1 MAFNLTWHGHG
12 TFSIETG
19 GHNILLDP
27 FLADNPVCSTNPDE
41 VECDFILVTHGH
53 LDHLADAEPIA
64 KRTGAPIITNFEISE
79 WLNAK
84 GITSHGQSIGGGY
97 QHPFGHVKLTQAF
110 HGSMLPDGANGGMPV
125 GFLIT
130 TNDGDSIYFAGDT
143 GLFSDMKLMRKD
155 KVDLAILPIGD
166 NYTMGPDDAVRATKF
181 VRPKHVIPK
190 HYNTFPLLNQDAGA
204 WAAKIH
210 AKTKAQAHVMTPGET
225 LSF

>member
-1 MAFNLTWHGHG
+1 MSFTLTWHGHG

-19 GHNILLDP
+19 GHKILLDP
-27 FLADNPVCSTNPDE
+27 FLADNPVCDTSPDE
-41 VECDFILVTHGH
+41 VACDFILVTHGH
-53 LDHLADAEPIA
+53 SDHLADAESIS

-79 WLNAK
+79 WYAAK
-84 GITSHGQSIGGGY
+84 GVATHGQSIGGGY

-130 TNDGDSIYFAGDT
+130 TNDGDT

-166 NYTMGPDDAVRATKF
+166 NYTMGPADAVRATKF
-181 VRPKHVIPK
+181 VRPKHVVPK
-190 HYNTFPLLNQDAGA
+190 HYNTFPLLNQDADA
-204 WAAKIH
+204 RAAKIH
-210 AKTKAQAHVMTPGET
+210 AKTSTQAHVMQPGET